1 MYQCLICFDTF
12 KKKNTYQCPND
23 MCNVSICESCLQTW
37 DIMYEKLE
45 CPICHTSRMTHDIEN
60 QTEQI
65 RMPEEIL
72 PGEISL
78 RRNQVYPLSTIG
90 MSSRGRMIF
99 MMTQD
104 NEGMNFIDNYCEYIV
119 NENIRCMMRCCKTM
133 NCIMISICITILLGF
148 IMSNLLY
155 VIEYNGSFENMVN
168 ETKDNYTDP
177 SYYLILSINGVCVFL
192 FGFTMITCCLNC
204 KKKC

>member
-1 MYQCLICFDTF
+1 MYQCLICFDSF
-12 KKKNTYQCPND
+12 KKNTYQCPNTS
-23 MCNVSICESCLQTW
+23 CNVSICEPCLERW
-37 DIMYEKLE
+37 DKMYEKLE

-60 QTEQI
+60 QTEQLRI
-65 RMPEEIL
+65 PE
-72 PGEISL
+72 EISL
-78 RRNQVYPLSTIG
+78 RRNQIYPLSTIG

-99 MMTQD
+99 MMTQGND
-104 NEGMNFIDNYCEYIV
+104 CEYIV

-133 NCIMISICITILLGF
+133 NCIMISICITIVLGF

-155 VIEYNGSFENMVN
+155 LLEYNGSFENVVN

-192 FGFTMITCCLNC
+192 FGYTMITCCLNC